1 MIAEIA
7 MKAKLL
13 RAKLKNDPGSVA
25 EVGRSLDVLEKEMFL
40 CMVEFNEVMA
50 K

>member
-1 MIAEIA
+1 MIAEIS

-13 RAKLKNDPGSVA
+13 RTKLKNDPSSVR
-25 EVGRSLDVLEKEMFL
+25 EVSRSLDVLEKEMFL